1 MTLWQLYS
9 KTKETLEEN
18 NIEDAQFEALQML
31 LSVAET
37 DRTTFLLNKNLS
49 VSDEQNEAVLKMV
62 SLRLDGKPLQYI
74 LGKWEFMGLN
84 FFVGEGV
91 LIPRPETEE
100 LCEIVLDRL
109 EKNKKNVVFD
119 LCAGSGCIGLS
130 LKHFAENIDIYLI
143 EKSPDA
149 ICYLEKNKMALGFG
163 RTAVSVQG
171 DILKGYD
178 AFSFLPLPD
187 VIVSNPPYIKTQDI
201 SALQKEVQLEPHMA
215 LDGGD
220 DGFVFYRVLADKW
233 LSKMRDGS
241 IMAVECGEEQAQYI
255 CSLFMRY
262 ASSAQIIKDFNKTD
276 RFVVAVK

>member
-9 KTKETLEEN
+9 QTKQSLEEN
-18 NIEDAQFEALQML
+18 NVQDAEFEALQMV
-31 LSVAET
+31 LSVCEM
-37 DRTTFLLNKNLS
+37 DRTAFLLNKS
-49 VSDEQNEAVLKMV
+49 SFATKQQQDEISKML
-62 SLRLDGKPLQYI
+62 SLRLEGKPLQYI
-74 LGKWEFMGLN
+74 LGKWDFMGLS

-100 LCEIVLDRL
+100 LCQLILDRL
-109 EKNKKNVVFD
+109 PKDRKSVVFD

-130 LKHFAENIDIYLI
+130 LKHFAENIDIYLV
-143 EKSPDA
+143 EKSSDA
-149 ICYLEKNKMALGFG
+149 ICYLEKNKMVLGLG

-201 SALQKEVQLEPHMA
+201 STLQKEVQLEPHMA
-215 LDGGD
+215 LDGGE
-220 DGFVFYRVLADKW
+220 DGFVFYRALSEKW

-241 IMAVECGEEQAQYI
+241 IIAVECGEEQAEHI
-255 CSLFMRY
+255 CSLFLKY

-276 RFVVAVK
+276 RFVLAVK

>member
-9 KTKETLEEN
+9 QTKQSLEEN
-18 NIEDAQFEALQML
+18 KVQDAEFEALQML
-31 LSVAET
+31 LSVCEM
-37 DRTTFLLNKNLS
+37 DRTAFLLNKS
-49 VSDEQNEAVLKMV
+49 SFATKQQQEEISKML
-62 SLRLDGKPLQYI
+62 SLRLEGKPLQYI
-74 LGKWEFMGLN
+74 LGKWDFMGLS

-100 LCEIVLDRL
+100 LCQLILDRL
-109 EKNKKNVVFD
+109 PKDRKSVVFD

-130 LKHFAENIDIYLI
+130 LKHFAENIDIYLV
-143 EKSPDA
+143 EKSNDA
-149 ICYLEKNKMALGFG
+149 ICYLEKNKMELGLG

-201 SALQKEVQLEPHMA
+201 SSLQKEVQLEPHMA
-215 LDGGD
+215 LDGGE
-220 DGFVFYRVLADKW
+220 DGFVFYRALSEKW

-241 IMAVECGEEQAQYI
+241 IIAVECGEEQAEHI
-255 CSLFMRY
+255 CSLFLQY
-262 ASSAQIIKDFNKTD
+262 ASSAQIIKDFNQTD
-276 RFVVAVK
+276 RFVLAVK

>member
-9 KTKETLEEN
+9 QTKQSLEEN
-18 NIEDAQFEALQML
+18 NVQDAEFEALQML
-31 LSVAET
+31 LSVCEM
-37 DRTTFLLNKNLS
+37 DRTAFLLNKS
-49 VSDEQNEAVLKMV
+49 SFATKQQQDEISKML
-62 SLRLDGKPLQYI
+62 SLRLEGKPLQYI
-74 LGKWEFMGLN
+74 LGKWDFMGLS

-100 LCEIVLDRL
+100 LCQLILDRL
-109 EKNKKNVVFD
+109 PKDRKSVVFD

-130 LKHFAENIDIYLI
+130 LKHFDENIDIYLV
-143 EKSPDA
+143 EKSSDA
-149 ICYLEKNKMALGFG
+149 ICYLEKNKMALGLG

-201 SALQKEVQLEPHMA
+201 STLQKEVQLEPHMA
-215 LDGGD
+215 LDGGE
-220 DGFVFYRVLADKW
+220 DGFVFYRALSEKW

-241 IMAVECGEEQAQYI
+241 IIAVECGEEQAEHI
-255 CSLFMRY
+255 CSLFLKY

-276 RFVVAVK
+276 RFVLAVK